1 MAIIT
6 LRADVER
13 LKELYKEGDR
23 EFMMEILATCGFD
36 DNFINDVS
44 SGVWSLRKEIIGK
57 KLKKAKRGWEIE

>member
-1 MAIIT
+1 MAFIT

-23 EFMMEILATCGFD
+23 EFMMEILSACGFD

-44 SGVWSLRKEIIGK
+44 GGAWILRKEIIGK
-57 KLKKAKRGWEIE
+57 KLKKGKRGWEIE